1 MMGFIGDKYGSRKA
15 LTISIF
21 LMAFPTFAM
30 GVSYVYLLAYLV
42 YHISRILYNC
52 YNMKCLPGYSA
63 VGDAAIIL
71 LTLVRLLQGLS
82 VGGQI
87 MSSLIFTLERHPKQK
102 WGLYGSYVMAAANL
116 GTLLGGVVATIL
128 RRSLTDEQLYAWG
141 WRIPFLSGILVSIS
155 GFYLKNHGGDDEG
168 HHGHGHGSPSQ
179 ANSDTPNP
187 IKLAFSRSNI
197 RSLLA
202 ASMVP
207 LLWSSGF
214 YLTFVWMAVYM
225 ADLIETPVPNSFAV
239 NSASLAFSVCLFFP
253 VAGWMSDKVGRK
265 KVMSVGGLVM
275 AVGSPIMLKMIGT
288 GNATTA
294 FCAQMILG
302 ISLSLWGAPMMAWL
316 AESFE
321 PAARLTSVSIGYN
334 IAQACGGGLA
344 PAIATELVDRV
355 GVESPGYYITIIA
368 SIALIGLLCIAP
380 RSPVHFSVLSSKEE
394 EESQT
399 NSRDTRG
406 DRELI

>member
-1 MMGFIGDKYGSRKA
+1 MMGYIGDRYGSRKA

-42 YHISRILYNC
+42 YHIARILYNC
-52 YNMKCLPGYSA
+52 YNMKCLPGYAA
-63 VGDAAIIL
+63 VGDTAIIL

-168 HHGHGHGSPSQ
+168 HHGHGSPSQ
-179 ANSDTPNP
+179 TNSDTPNP
-187 IKLAFSRSNI
+187 IRLAFSRSNI

-225 ADLIETPVPNSFAV
+225 ADLIENPVPNSFAV

-275 AVGSPIMLKMIGT
+275 AVMSPIMLKMIGT
-288 GNATTA
+288 GDATTA
-294 FCAQMILG
+294 FCAQMVLG

-368 SIALIGLLCIAP
+368 SIALVGLICIAP

-399 NSRDTRG
+399 SSRDTRG